1 MHIAI
6 KKGGTPIWYHYL
18 RSSLCIHMC
27 VCVRAKGGVM
37 GWPFDASKCVAKG
50 WGFCLCFSI
59 VWPFAWVGILTV
71 WLALLIASAFLFD
84 CLSYAYV
91 FI

>member
-27 VCVRAKGGVM
+27 VCVRAKGGVV
-37 GWPFDASKCVAKG
+37 GPPSDALKFGKKG
-50 WGFCLCFSI
+50 WGFHASYLALRLGWYLNCLVGPSDCFSLP
-59 VWPFAWVGILTV
+59 V
-71 WLALLIASAFLFD
+71 
-84 CLSYAYV
+84 
-91 FI
+91 